1 VLAVTLAGDDGFS
14 LAAVFVT
21 FTYYS
26 RVTGVVFEFNQIYR
40 TIESHLSTAAQYTE
54 LLLDPPTVSDPP
66 VPDEPAF
73 RDAGVDFRNVW
84 FTYPNRTE
92 PLFAG
97 LDLRIEPGQR
107 VGLVGHS
114 GGGKSTLTRLLLRFA
129 DLDDGSIAI
138 GGQDIARVRQ
148 ADVRAQVAYVPQDP
162 VMFHRSLRDNI
173 AVGRVGAT
181 DDEVAAAARA
191 ANATEFI
198 ESLPE
203 AYATLV
209 GERGIKLSGGQRQ
222 RLAIARAVLRRA
234 PILVLDEATSSL
246 DSESERL
253 IQQALLT
260 VMAGRTAIVIAH
272 RLSTVRAMDRLIV
285 LDDGAVVE
293 DGTHDELLAAGGTYA
308 GLWRTQS
315 GGFLGEADGEADGDG
330 SGHGDGETSGD
341 GDGEEAAAGG
351 RLVVPR

>member
-1 VLAVTLAGDDGFS
+1 VT
-14 LAAVFVT
+14 
-21 FTYYS
+21 
-26 RVTGVVFEFNQIYR
+26 
-40 TIESHLSTAAQYTE
+40 
-54 LLLDPPTVSDPP
+54 DPAE
-66 VPDEPAF
+66 PDEPAF
-73 RDAGVDFRNVW
+73 RDGGVEFRDVH
-84 FTYPNRTE
+84 FTYPNRTD
-92 PLFAG
+92 PLFSG
-97 LDLRIEPGQR
+97 LALRIEPGER

-129 DLDDGSIAI
+129 DLDRGTIAI

-148 ADVRAQVAYVPQDP
+148 ADLRAQVAYVPQDP

-173 AVGRVGAT
+173 AVGRLGAT
-181 DDEVAAAARA
+181 DDEVAAAAEA
-191 ANATEFI
+191 AHATEFI
-198 ESLPE
+198 ESLPDG
-203 AYATLV
+203 YATLV

-285 LDDGAVVE
+285 LADGAVVE
-293 DGTHDELLAAGGTYA
+293 DGTHDGLLAAGGTYA
-308 GLWRTQS
+308 GLWATQS
-315 GGFLGEADGEADGDG
+315 GGFLGVAGADGGNGD
-330 SGHGDGETSGD
+330 
-341 GDGEEAAAGG
+341 AAGRPEG
-351 RLVVPR
+351 RLVAPR